1 MPTCEA
7 SLPLSHALYTYVA
20 SQLVVYI
27 PEGCGR
33 PQQVRHPLSPTVH
46 LRPVKT
52 KTSKEKYLMTR
63 VKRGTVARKRRNKI
77 LELNRGFRGSH
88 STLFRTANQRS
99 LKALSSS
106 YSDRRKKKRQYRRL
120 WIRRINAGS
129 RSMGVTYSCF
139 IHDLKDNTIP
149 LNRKMLSQLLILHPK
164 SFQNLTL
171 NALLISKTKLLN

>member
-1 MPTCEA
+1 M
-7 SLPLSHALYTYVA
+7 SKDS
-20 SQLVVYI
+20 
-27 PEGCGR
+27 
-33 PQQVRHPLSPTVH
+33 HPLPRIVP
-46 LRPVKT
+46 LRRVKT
-52 KTSKEKYLMTR
+52 KTPKPIELMTR

-129 RSMGVTYSCF
+129 RPAGLTYSRF
-139 IHDLKDNTIP
+139 MHYLKVHCVV
-149 LNRKMLSQLLILHPK
+149 LNRKMLSQLVILHPT
-164 SFQNLTL
+164 SFTTLTRRVQ
-171 NALLISKTKLLN
+171 TV